1 MSITSRM
8 IKGKLLNT
16 FTKKLKISYTILLG
30 LSPSGAVSVSI
41 MAGINPSITEKRVD
55 QNTMYKV
62 CLKAV
67 IITVLMPVVDK
78 IPDII

>member
-1 MSITSRM
+1 M
-8 IKGKLLNT
+8 INGKLLNT

-41 MAGINPSITEKRVD
+41 MAGINPIITEKSVD
-55 QNTMYKV
+55 QNTIYKV

-67 IITVLMPVVDK
+67 IITEVMPASDK